1 MFVNT
6 KHRYSVIVRV
16 SVVFRKTCWTL
27 TLPINRRKYINE
39 YYNYQGWIVTWFIIF
54 FLAFLWRLVGVFT
67 GVPGMHEINIMLAF
81 THAHN
86 THTLTPHARTR
97 TLIFSEIFPTED
109 RESSNWWQSFWT
121 CFGCPPVSGFFAPRE
136 LLRELMRRDIGRSKS
151 LLDFYFNILA
161 VRLLRARFLV
171 QNEPKRP
178 ARRPNSH

>member
-39 YYNYQGWIVTWFIIF
+39 YYNYQGWIVTCFINF

-86 THTLTPHARTR
+86 THTRTHSRRTHAHAHRFFLKCFQQRIVNQATGDKA
-97 TLIFSEIFPTED
+97 FED
-109 RESSNWWQSFWT
+109 VL
-121 CFGCPPVSGFFAPRE
+121 GAPRIGLFRSAGASSGAHAKRYWALE
-136 LLRELMRRDIGRSKS
+136 VTSGLL
-151 LLDFYFNILA
+151 F
-161 VRLLRARFLV
+161 
-171 QNEPKRP
+171 
-178 ARRPNSH
+178 

>member
-39 YYNYQGWIVTWFIIF
+39 YYNYQGWIVTCFINF

-121 CFGCPPVSGFFAPRE
+121 CFGCPPYRAFSLRGSFFGSSCEEILGARSHFWTFILIYWLSGYY
-136 LLRELMRRDIGRSKS
+136 GRV
-151 LLDFYFNILA
+151 F
-161 VRLLRARFLV
+161 
-171 QNEPKRP
+171 
-178 ARRPNSH
+178 